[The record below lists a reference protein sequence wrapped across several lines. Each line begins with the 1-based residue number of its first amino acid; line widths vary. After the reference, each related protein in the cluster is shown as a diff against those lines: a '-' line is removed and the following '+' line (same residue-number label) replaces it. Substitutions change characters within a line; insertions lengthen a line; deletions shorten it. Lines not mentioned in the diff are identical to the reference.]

1 MCCSCCFT
9 DHCNEGPRFSVYPV
23 QFSPSLPP
31 ALSTSGSVFPS
42 RLGPGPAP
50 ALATFPRPSF
60 DPAPAPAPNLNR
72 VPSYL
77 QQFTQ
82 RNGNCDHYF
91 DKINADEWIPDTLVP
106 LAFDRASGSRVGV
119 FYTKLGED
127 LRGNND
133 YIIVRIR
140 A

>member
-1 MCCSCCFT
+1 M
-9 DHCNEGPRFSVYPV
+9 

-42 RLGPGPAP
+42 RLGPGSAPAAHQ

-60 DPAPAPAPNLNR
+60 DPAPAPDLNR

-127 LRGNND
+127 LRGSND